1 MAYILFSI
9 VFDLLFPC
17 AHTQFVIVQWE
28 FLKFNV
34 LEGQSA
40 LFGVK
45 PWHWSVRECMYCTFS
60 VEMHLLLKDLLLYA
74 NASVYFN
81 WGVHVIVP

>member
-1 MAYILFSI
+1 MAYTLFSI
-9 VFDLLFPC
+9 VFDLLFSC
-17 AHTQFVIVQWE
+17 AHGQFVFVQWE

-45 PWHWSVRECMYCTFS
+45 PWHWSVRECVYCSIFYCF
-60 VEMHLLLKDLLLYA
+60 LLFKRSFAIMLMQVCILTK
-74 NASVYFN
+74 VYM
-81 WGVHVIVP
+81 